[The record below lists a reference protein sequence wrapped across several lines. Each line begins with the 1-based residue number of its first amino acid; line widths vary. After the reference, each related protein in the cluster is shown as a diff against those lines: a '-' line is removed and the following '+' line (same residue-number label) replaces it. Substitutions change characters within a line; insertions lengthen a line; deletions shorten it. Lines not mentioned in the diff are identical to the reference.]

1 MRTLT
6 LVVDVA
12 FYGASWIWDSCGSG
26 KFINGVRV
34 RVLGE
39 GDQHTVPDRITR
51 DLAVTDISETGV
63 LQKLIEQ
70 AERYEGT
77 LEAECD

>member
-6 LVVDVA
+6 LVVNISDTKEA
-12 FYGASWIWDSCGSG
+12 GWLWDSCGSG
-26 KFINGVRV
+26 RFINGVRV
-34 RVLGE
+34 RVLAE
-39 GDQHTVPDRITR
+39 GDQHTVPDRIAR

-70 AERYEGT
+70 AERYE
-77 LEAECD
+77 EYERSA